1 MSLLVTHKI
10 CTNLKSSTI
19 YTKRVSSNS
28 KKTSTITFR
37 LDENTVKRLRN
48 ESGHRQVSTNTLVN
62 QALRQFLD
70 WGMYESTVGF
80 VMINKQVF
88 IHVFGQLSQAEIV
101 SIATRVGK
109 DEVKNMALFMKGSID
124 IRSFLSWFELRMINS
139 SVQVSHIH
147 EDDNFHRY
155 VMKHELGKNWSVY
168 HKTILELIF
177 EEVFNK
183 KIDIKIDKTMIAFE
197 FSE

>member
-1 MSLLVTHKI
+1 LS
-10 CTNLKSSTI
+10 SST
-19 YTKRVSSNS
+19 
-28 KKTSTITFR
+28 KKTSTMTFR
-37 LDENTVKRLRN
+37 LDENTIKGLRN
-48 ESGHRQVSTNTLVN
+48 ESSNRKVSTNTLVN

-70 WGMYESTVGF
+70 WGMYESTIGF

-88 IHVFGQLSQAEIV
+88 VHVFGKLTQKEIID
-101 SIATRVGK
+101 IAARVGK
-109 DEVKNMALFMKGSID
+109 DEVKNMAIFMKGKID
-124 IRSFLSWFELRMINS
+124 IQSFLSWFELRMINS

-147 EDDNFHRY
+147 EDDHFHRY
-155 VMKHELGKNWSVY
+155 VMKHELGKNWSLY

-183 KIDIKIDKTMIAFE
+183 KMDVKIDKTMISFE

>member
-1 MSLLVTHKI
+1 MKSI
-10 CTNLKSSTI
+10 QILKAQRYI
-19 YTKRVSSNS
+19 LERVISNT

-37 LDENTVKRLRN
+37 LDENTIKRLRN
-48 ESGHRQVSTNTLVN
+48 ESGNRQVSTNTLVN
-62 QALRQFLD
+62 QALKQFLD

-88 IHVFGQLSQAEIV
+88 IHVFGKLSQKEIIRV
-101 SIATRVGK
+101 ATRVGK
-109 DEVKNMALFMKGSID
+109 DEVKNMAMFMRGKMD
-124 IRSFLSWFELRMINS
+124 IQSFLSWFELRMINS

-147 EDDNFHRY
+147 EDENFHRY

-177 EEVFNK
+177 EEVFNR
-183 KIDIKIDKTMIAFE
+183 KIDVQIDKIMISFE

>member
-1 MSLLVTHKI
+1 MVCEI
-10 CTNLKSSTI
+10 NTNLKSSRYI
-19 YTKRVSSNS
+19 LERVSSNT

-37 LDENTVKRLRN
+37 LDENTIKRLRN
-48 ESGHRQVSTNTLVN
+48 ESGNRQVSTNTLVN
-62 QALRQFLD
+62 QALKQFLD

-88 IHVFGQLSQAEIV
+88 IHVFGKLSQKEIIRV
-101 SIATRVGK
+101 ATRVGK
-109 DEVKNMALFMKGSID
+109 DEVKNMALFMRGKMD
-124 IRSFLSWFELRMINS
+124 IQSFLSWFELRMINS

-147 EDDNFHRY
+147 EDENFHRY

-177 EEVFNK
+177 EEVFNR
-183 KIDIKIDKTMIAFE
+183 KIDVQIDKTMISFE

>member
-1 MSLLVTHKI
+1 MMCEINTI
-10 CTNLKSSTI
+10 LKAQRYI
-19 YTKRVSSNS
+19 LERVSSNT

-37 LDENTVKRLRN
+37 LDENTIKRLRN
-48 ESGHRQVSTNTLVN
+48 ESGNRQVSTNTLVN
-62 QALRQFLD
+62 QALKQFLD

-88 IHVFGQLSQAEIV
+88 IHVFGKLSQKEIIRV
-101 SIATRVGK
+101 ATRVGK
-109 DEVKNMALFMKGSID
+109 DEVKNMALFMRGKMD
-124 IRSFLSWFELRMINS
+124 IQSFLSWFELRMINS

-147 EDDNFHRY
+147 EDENFHRY

-177 EEVFNK
+177 EEVFDR
-183 KIDIKIDKTMIAFE
+183 KIDVQIDKTMISFE

>member
-1 MSLLVTHKI
+1 MKSI
-10 CTNLKSSTI
+10 QILKAQRYI
-19 YTKRVSSNS
+19 LERVISNT

-37 LDENTVKRLRN
+37 LDENTIKRLRN
-48 ESGHRQVSTNTLVN
+48 ESGNRQVSTNTLVN
-62 QALRQFLD
+62 QALKQFLD

-88 IHVFGQLSQAEIV
+88 IHVFGKLSQKEIIRV
-101 SIATRVGK
+101 ATRVGK
-109 DEVKNMALFMKGSID
+109 DEVKNMALFMRGKMD
-124 IRSFLSWFELRMINS
+124 IQSFLSWFELRMINS

-147 EDDNFHRY
+147 EDENFHRY

-177 EEVFNK
+177 EEVFNR
-183 KIDIKIDKTMIAFE
+183 KIDVQIDKIMISFE

>member
-1 MSLLVTHKI
+1 MKSI
-10 CTNLKSSTI
+10 QILKAQRYI
-19 YTKRVSSNS
+19 LDRVSSNT

-37 LDENTVKRLRN
+37 LDENTIKRLRN
-48 ESGHRQVSTNTLVN
+48 ESGNRQVSTNTLVN
-62 QALRQFLD
+62 QALKQFLD

-88 IHVFGQLSQAEIV
+88 IHVFGKLSQKEIIRV
-101 SIATRVGK
+101 ATRVGK
-109 DEVKNMALFMKGSID
+109 DEVKNMALFMRGKMD
-124 IRSFLSWFELRMINS
+124 IQSFLSWFELRMINS

-147 EDDNFHRY
+147 EDENFHRY

-177 EEVFNK
+177 EEVFNR
-183 KIDIKIDKTMIAFE
+183 KIDVQIDKTMISFE

>member
-1 MSLLVTHKI
+1 MSA
-10 CTNLKSSTI
+10 
-19 YTKRVSSNS
+19 S

-37 LDENTVKRLRN
+37 LDENTIKRLRN
-48 ESGHRQVSTNTLVN
+48 ESEHRQISTNTLVN

-80 VMINKQVF
+80 VIINKQVF
-88 IHVFGQLSQAEIV
+88 VHIFSKLGQKEIV
-101 SIATRVGK
+101 DIATRVGK
-109 DEVKNMALFMKGSID
+109 DEVKNMALFMKGRID
-124 IRSFLSWFELRMINS
+124 IQSFLAWFELRMINS
-139 SVQVSHIH
+139 AVQVSHVH
-147 EDDNFHRY
+147 EDDGFHRY

-183 KIDIKIDKTMIAFE
+183 KMDVKIDKTMISFE

>member
-1 MSLLVTHKI
+1 MKSI
-10 CTNLKSSTI
+10 QILKAQRYI
-19 YTKRVSSNS
+19 LERVISNT

-37 LDENTVKRLRN
+37 LDENTIKRLRN
-48 ESGHRQVSTNTLVN
+48 ESGNRQVSTNTLVN
-62 QALRQFLD
+62 QALKQFLD

-88 IHVFGQLSQAEIV
+88 IHVFGKLSQKEIISV
-101 SIATRVGK
+101 ATRVGK
-109 DEVKNMALFMKGSID
+109 DEVKNMAMFMRGKMD
-124 IRSFLSWFELRMINS
+124 IQSFLSWFELRMINS

-147 EDDNFHRY
+147 EDENFHRY

-177 EEVFNK
+177 EEVFNR
-183 KIDIKIDKTMIAFE
+183 KIDVQIDKIMISFE

>member
-1 MSLLVTHKI
+1 MI
-10 CTNLKSSTI
+10 
-19 YTKRVSSNS
+19 SNT

-37 LDENTVKRLRN
+37 LDENTIKRLRN
-48 ESGHRQVSTNTLVN
+48 ESGNRQVSTNTLVN
-62 QALRQFLD
+62 QALKQFLD

-88 IHVFGQLSQAEIV
+88 IHVFGKLSQKEIIRV
-101 SIATRVGK
+101 ATRVGK
-109 DEVKNMALFMKGSID
+109 DEVKNMALFMRGKMD
-124 IRSFLSWFELRMINS
+124 IQSFLSWFELRMINS

-147 EDDNFHRY
+147 EDENFHRY

-177 EEVFNK
+177 EEVFNR
-183 KIDIKIDKTMIAFE
+183 KIDVQIDKIMISFE

>member
-1 MSLLVTHKI
+1 MKSI
-10 CTNLKSSTI
+10 QILKAQRYI
-19 YTKRVSSNS
+19 LERVSSNT

-37 LDENTVKRLRN
+37 LDENTIKRLRN
-48 ESGHRQVSTNTLVN
+48 ESGNRQVSTNTLVN
-62 QALRQFLD
+62 QALKQFLD

-88 IHVFGQLSQAEIV
+88 IHVFGKLSQKEIIRV
-101 SIATRVGK
+101 ATRVGK
-109 DEVKNMALFMKGSID
+109 DEVKNMALFMRGKMD
-124 IRSFLSWFELRMINS
+124 IQSFLSWFELRMINS

-147 EDDNFHRY
+147 EDENFHRY

-168 HKTILELIF
+168 HMTILELIF
-177 EEVFNK
+177 EEVFDR
-183 KIDIKIDKTMIAFE
+183 KIDVQIDKTMISFE

>member
-1 MSLLVTHKI
+1 MKSI
-10 CTNLKSSTI
+10 QILKAQRYI
-19 YTKRVSSNS
+19 LEGVSSNT

-37 LDENTVKRLRN
+37 LDENTIKRLRN
-48 ESGHRQVSTNTLVN
+48 ESGNRQVSTNTLVN
-62 QALRQFLD
+62 QALKQFLD

-88 IHVFGQLSQAEIV
+88 IHVFGKLSQKEIIRV
-101 SIATRVGK
+101 ATRVGK
-109 DEVKNMALFMKGSID
+109 DEVKNMALFMRGKMD
-124 IRSFLSWFELRMINS
+124 IQSFLSWFELRMINS

-147 EDDNFHRY
+147 EDENFHRY

-168 HKTILELIF
+168 HMTILELIF
-177 EEVFNK
+177 EEVFDR
-183 KIDIKIDKTMIAFE
+183 KIDVQIDKTMISFE